1 MFGNFTEEARIILTH
16 AKKEMYELKHPYI
29 GSEHLLLAIL
39 KEKNDIS
46 KKLLEYNLN
55 YDKFKSEIIKV
66 VGKGT
71 KESEWFL
78 YTPLLKRIIENA
90 ILDSKDNNSGNV
102 TVEHLF
108 SSMLEEGEGVAIRI
122 MLGMNIDL
130 EELYNEFSYKL
141 VSKPRGKKNKK
152 LLLEELGVDLTEKAL
167 KGELDPVI
175 GRDKE
180 IKRVLEILS
189 RRTKNNPLLIGEA
202 GVGKTAIV
210 EELSKMIST
219 GDVPMSLKNKRIISL
234 DMATTVAGTKY
245 RGEFEERIRK
255 ILKEIEENDDI
266 ILFIDEIHTLVGAG
280 GAEGAIDASNIF
292 KPALARGKLRCIGAT
307 TIDEYK
313 KFIESDGALE
323 RRFQK
328 VLVEIP
334 DKKVVRDILMK
345 LKGIYEKFHLVKISD
360 EIIDLIIELSEKY
373 IYDRNQPDKAI
384 DLLDEV
390 CAKVSL
396 TESKEFK
403 KYNSLNKELKEV
415 LKNKNKSIIEGN
427 FDEAASYKEKENI
440 LMDKINKLELTLHK
454 KDKYNIVT
462 KEDVANVIN
471 IKTKI
476 PVYELLSDNISAID
490 TLEKNLS
497 SHIIGQDKVVESLIK
512 IAKRIKLGFNDEN
525 KCYAMLFCGSS
536 GVGKTLLAKTFG
548 ESLVGRENVI
558 KLDMGEYAESHS
570 ISKIIGAP
578 PGYVGY
584 SDNKNILE
592 LIRNKPYSVLI
603 LDEIEKSDPNI
614 INLFFQILDDG
625 KIKDSC
631 GREVR
636 FDNVTIIMTSNIG
649 FNDIEIGFNK
659 KNNDVVLSKLKEYFS
674 LPFINRIDNTVIFN
688 KLNYDN
694 IEKIT
699 KKKLSELKSKYLKKN
714 IKLRFSSD
722 LIKEIIDESNYEEF
736 GARKIDKVIKE
747 RVENEII
754 EKVLDGKNNILIKPN
769 LEKSAV

>member
-471 IKTKI
+471 VKTKI
-476 PVYELLSDNISAID
+476 PVYELLSDNMSAID

-497 SHIIGQDKVVESLIK
+497 SHIIGQDKVVESLVK

-769 LEKSAV
+769 LEKIVV

>member
-55 YDKFKSEIIKV
+55 YDKFKSEIVKV

-334 DKKVVRDILMK
+334 NKKVVRDILMK

-415 LKNKNKSIIEGN
+415 LKSKNKSIIEGN

-476 PVYELLSDNISAID
+476 PVYELLSDNMSAID

-497 SHIIGQDKVVESLIK
+497 GHIIGQDKVVESLVK

>member
-55 YDKFKSEIIKV
+55 YDKFKSEIVKV

-476 PVYELLSDNISAID
+476 PVYELLSDNMSAID

-497 SHIIGQDKVVESLIK
+497 GHIIGQDKVVESLVK

>member
-334 DKKVVRDILMK
+334 DKNVVRDILMK

-476 PVYELLSDNISAID
+476 PVYELLSDNMSAID

-497 SHIIGQDKVVESLIK
+497 SHIIGQDKVVESLVK

>member
-39 KEKNDIS
+39 KEKNEIS

-415 LKNKNKSIIEGN
+415 LKNKNKSIIDGN

-476 PVYELLSDNISAID
+476 PVYELLSDNMSAID

-497 SHIIGQDKVVESLIK
+497 SHIIGQDKVVESLVK

-769 LEKSAV
+769 LEKIVV

>member
-16 AKKEMYELKHPYI
+16 AKREMYELKHPYI

-39 KEKNDIS
+39 KEKNNIS

-152 LLLEELGVDLTEKAL
+152 LLLEELGVDLTDKAL

-415 LKNKNKSIIEGN
+415 LKNKNKSIIDGN

-476 PVYELLSDNISAID
+476 PVYELLSDNMSAID

-497 SHIIGQDKVVESLIK
+497 SHIIGQDKVVESLVK

-584 SDNKNILE
+584 SDNKNVLE

-699 KKKLSELKSKYLKKN
+699 KKKLNELKSKYLKKN

-736 GARKIDKVIKE
+736 GARKIDKIIKE

-754 EKVLDGKNNILIKPN
+754 EKVLDGKNNILVKPN
-769 LEKSAV
+769 LEKSTV

>member
-334 DKKVVRDILMK
+334 DKNVVRDILMK

-462 KEDVANVIN
+462 KEAVANVIN
-471 IKTKI
+471 TKTKI
-476 PVYELLSDNISAID
+476 PVYELLSDNMSAID

-497 SHIIGQDKVVESLIK
+497 SHIIGQDKVVESLVK

>member
-55 YDKFKSEIIKV
+55 YDKFKSEIVKV

-476 PVYELLSDNISAID
+476 PVYELLSDNMSAID

-497 SHIIGQDKVVESLIK
+497 GHIIGQDKVVESLVK

-769 LEKSAV
+769 LEKSVV

>member
-55 YDKFKSEIIKV
+55 YDKFKSEIVKV

-476 PVYELLSDNISAID
+476 PVYELLSDNMSAID

-497 SHIIGQDKVVESLIK
+497 SHIIGQDKVVEGLVK
-512 IAKRIKLGFNDEN
+512 VAKRIKLGFNDEN

-769 LEKSAV
+769 LEKSVV

>member
-167 KGELDPVI
+167 RGELDPVI

-497 SHIIGQDKVVESLIK
+497 SHIIGQDKVVESLVK

>member
-334 DKKVVRDILMK
+334 NKKVVRDILMK

-476 PVYELLSDNISAID
+476 PVYELLSDNMSAID

-497 SHIIGQDKVVESLIK
+497 SHIIGQDKVVESLVK

-722 LIKEIIDESNYEEF
+722 LIKKIIDESNYEEF

-769 LEKSAV
+769 LEKIVV

>member
-403 KYNSLNKELKEV
+403 KYNSLNKELKEI

-476 PVYELLSDNISAID
+476 PVYELLSDNMSAID

-497 SHIIGQDKVVESLIK
+497 GHIIGQDKVVESLVK

-603 LDEIEKSDPNI
+603 LDEIEKSDSNI

-659 KNNDVVLSKLKEYFS
+659 KNNDVVFSKLKEYFS

-699 KKKLSELKSKYLKKN
+699 NKKLNELKSKYLKKN

-754 EKVLDGKNNILIKPN
+754 EKVLDGKNNILLKPN

>member
-16 AKKEMYELKHPYI
+16 AKREMYELKHPYI

-39 KEKNDIS
+39 KEKNNIS

-476 PVYELLSDNISAID
+476 PVYELLSDNMSAID

-497 SHIIGQDKVVESLIK
+497 SHIIGQDKVVEGLVK

-699 KKKLSELKSKYLKKN
+699 KKKLNELKLKYLKKN

-722 LIKEIIDESNYEEF
+722 LIREIIDESNYEEF

>member
-90 ILDSKDNNSGNV
+90 ILNSKDNNSGNV

-476 PVYELLSDNISAID
+476 PVYELLSDNMSAID

-497 SHIIGQDKVVESLIK
+497 SHIIGQDKVVESLVK

-548 ESLVGRENVI
+548 ESLVGRGNVI

>member
-497 SHIIGQDKVVESLIK
+497 GYIIGQDKVVESLVK

-603 LDEIEKSDPNI
+603 LDEIEKSDSNI

-754 EKVLDGKNNILIKPN
+754 EKVLDGKNNILLKPN
-769 LEKSAV
+769 LEKIVV

>member
-245 RGEFEERIRK
+245 RGELEERIRK

-403 KYNSLNKELKEV
+403 KYNSLNKELKEI

-476 PVYELLSDNISAID
+476 PVYELLSDNMSAID

-497 SHIIGQDKVVESLIK
+497 GHIIGQDKVVESLVK

-603 LDEIEKSDPNI
+603 LDEIEKSDSNI

-659 KNNDVVLSKLKEYFS
+659 KNNDVVFSKLKEYFS

-699 KKKLSELKSKYLKKN
+699 NKKLNELKSKYLKKN

-754 EKVLDGKNNILIKPN
+754 EKVLDGKNNILLKPN
-769 LEKSAV
+769 LEKSTV